1 MVNTNYVG
9 HKKKYRIP
17 LFCFVTVL
25 FWFSMYTYV
34 PILTVY
40 VKTLGASNKL
50 AGIIVG
56 TYGFTQMVFRIPIG
70 IASDRIHKRKLF
82 IHFGLFFAL
91 LSAFGLWVTK
101 DLTLILI
108 FRSFAG
114 AAAGTWVDFTILF
127 VSYYNHDES
136 TKAIGIISCYN
147 SIGQMLAMLAGGFLA
162 EKKGWQA
169 PFLLGAVA
177 AAVALLISFFLIEK
191 FEENPQKIYVKGI
204 LDVMRDHTL
213 LIVSLLAVLS
223 QMATFATV
231 FGFTPLYANFLG
243 ASKLEMSLLTVFSSL
258 STAIASIYGGGY
270 LTDKF
275 GEKKVVV
282 FGFILTGIFITT
294 ISFTSNLWILIL
306 TQTITGVGRGLSFP
320 VLMGLSI
327 KYMPSEKRAVAMGF
341 YQSIYGLGMF
351 VGPLFM
357 GIIGDVVS
365 LKWGFIFIGIVS
377 CLTAVLA
384 QVIIKTGIEG
394 KQREGI

>member
-1 MVNTNYVG
+1 MHNSEEADR
-9 HKKKYRIP
+9 KQYRIP
-17 LFCFVTVL
+17 LFCFVTML

-34 PILTVY
+34 PILTTY

-56 TYGFTQMVFRIPIG
+56 TYGFTQMVLRIPVG
-70 IASDRIHKRKLF
+70 IVSDRIHKRKLF

-91 LSAFGLWVTK
+91 LSVFGLWVTK
-101 DLTLILI
+101 NLTLILI

-127 VSYYNHDES
+127 ASYYKHEEA
-136 TKAIGIISCYN
+136 TKAIGTISFYN

-162 EKKGWQA
+162 EKLGWQA

-177 AAVALLISFFLIEK
+177 AAIALAISFFIIEEI
-191 FEENPQKIYVKGI
+191 EENPKKIDFKSI
-204 LDVMRDHTL
+204 LDVMRDNTL

-231 FGFTPLYANFLG
+231 FGFTPLYANSLG

-275 GEKKVVV
+275 GEKKVIV
-282 FGFILTGIFITT
+282 FGFILSGIFIST
-294 ISFTSNLWILIL
+294 ISFTSNLWVLIL
-306 TQTITGVGRGLSFP
+306 TQTITGIGRGLSFP
-320 VLMGLSI
+320 LLMGLSI
-327 KYMPSEKRAVAMGF
+327 KHTPSEKRSVAMGF

-351 VGPLFM
+351 AGPLLM
-357 GIIGDVVS
+357 GILGDVVS
-365 LKWGFIFIGIVS
+365 LKQGFIFIGILA
-377 CLTAVLA
+377 CLTAFIA
-384 QVIIKTGIEG
+384 QVII
-394 KQREGI
+394 